1 MRFSRFVLD
10 WAAAHPVLATF
21 TGILAVLLAF
31 ALLPLAISLLP
42 VRKVPIRYN
51 LRNLQARWKTT
62 LVTGIAFT
70 LVTALLTDMLA
81 FVTGMARLTESSGHP
96 GNVLILSDGAT
107 DEAFSKLPPFSIEEL
122 PSELQGAIEKD
133 GKDFLATQEVYVI
146 VTYAVPDPKPGSPK
160 RRFIQMRGL
169 DRPEVAGKVHGVE
182 LAAGRWPSASG
193 AQALKINRNGSEVDE
208 VGIEIV
214 LGDGAAK
221 AFGADFGKPA
231 LGPGDV
237 VEIGAGRSWVVVGVL
252 SPANNTFG
260 SEIWAR
266 DRPVQDNFGRNNPF
280 TYTSYVVRTKNART
294 AELAAAALKN
304 ARGLGNLQAT
314 PERVYYS
321 KLSDTN
327 RQFSVAIYVVAVVM
341 AVGGMLGIMNTM
353 FAAISQRIK
362 DVGVL
367 RLMGYRRWQIFT
379 SFQTESVV
387 IGLVG
392 GALGVL
398 VGYLWADGR
407 TATSIVSSAGGGG
420 GKSIVLT
427 QVVDAVV
434 ITTGMIFAL
443 LMGALGGILPSWR
456 AMRTLPLDSLK

>member
-1 MRFSRFVLD
+1 
-10 WAAAHPVLATF
+10 
-21 TGILAVLLAF
+21 
-31 ALLPLAISLLP
+31 
-42 VRKVPIRYN
+42 
-51 LRNLQARWKTT
+51 
-62 LVTGIAFT
+62 
-70 LVTALLTDMLA
+70 
-81 FVTGMARLTESSGHP
+81 
-96 GNVLILSDGAT
+96 
-107 DEAFSKLPPFSIEEL
+107 
-122 PSELQGAIEKD
+122 
-133 GKDFLATQEVYVI
+133 VYVI

-182 LAAGRWPSASG
+182 LAVGRWPSASG
-193 AQALKINRNGSEVDE
+193 AQALKINRNGSAVDE

-456 AMRTLPLDSLK
+456 AMRTRPHDSLK